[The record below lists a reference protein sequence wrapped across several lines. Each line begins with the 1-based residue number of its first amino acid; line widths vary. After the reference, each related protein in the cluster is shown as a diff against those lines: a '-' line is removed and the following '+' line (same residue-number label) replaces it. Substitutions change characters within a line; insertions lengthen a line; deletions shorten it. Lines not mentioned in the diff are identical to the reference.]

1 MNFKVL
7 SAVGIS
13 GLLMAGGVMTAAAS
27 ASSSGYDLFKT
38 SVKNMHQ
45 LDSFTA
51 NTQASLSDNGNEIYQ
66 ISSLSQLDLKGDQSR
81 SSVSINNGSESKT
94 LELYS
99 NDYQDIVK
107 SSDDEKYYVEQES
120 EEERAGDTENEKEE
134 EITPQMQKD
143 IEGIFDSLTKNYQD
157 SIKSKKMAN
166 GNTELQLSL
175 SKNEI
180 PAVGQASISLLLKNM
195 DQQAKDMGR
204 DDFGGA
210 LKLDEL
216 TPKLPQLTSNIMV
229 SKVDLFGEVN
239 TDQYLVGQKADI
251 YVTGEDVNGTSHE
264 LVLHLTNTLDKIN
277 NTNVS
282 GIDLSGEK
290 VVKVKD

>member
-13 GLLMAGGVMTAAAS
+13 GLLMAGGVMTATVS

-38 SVKNMHQ
+38 SVTNMQH

-51 NTQASLSDNGNEIYQ
+51 NVQASLSDNGNEIYQ
-66 ISSLSQLDLKGDQSR
+66 ISSVSQMDLKGDQSR
-81 SSVSINNGSESKT
+81 SSVSINNGSASKK

-99 NDYQDIVK
+99 NDHQDIFK
-107 SSDDEKYYVEQES
+107 SNVDEKYYVEQDS
-120 EEERAGDTENEKEE
+120 GEEHAEVEGEEKEQ
-134 EITPQMQKD
+134 ISPQMQKD

-157 SIKSKKMAN
+157 SIDTKKLAN

-180 PAVGQASISLLLKNM
+180 PAVGQASISFLLKNM
-195 DQQAKDMGR
+195 DQQGQDLES

-216 TPKLPQLTSNIMV
+216 IPELPQLTSNIMV
-229 SKVDLFGEVN
+229 SKIDLFGEVN

-251 YVTGEDVNGTSHE
+251 YVTGKDVNGTSHE
-264 LVLHLTNTLDKIN
+264 LVLHLTNKLDNIDS
-277 NTNVS
+277 TNVS

-290 VVKVKD
+290 VVNVKD

>member
-1 MNFKVL
+1 M
-7 SAVGIS
+7 
-13 GLLMAGGVMTAAAS
+13 
-27 ASSSGYDLFKT
+27 
-38 SVKNMHQ
+38 
-45 LDSFTA
+45 
-51 NTQASLSDNGNEIYQ
+51 
-66 ISSLSQLDLKGDQSR
+66 DLKGDQSR
-81 SSVSINNGSESKT
+81 SSVSINNGSESKK

-99 NDYQDIVK
+99 NDHQDIVK
-107 SSDDEKYYVEQES
+107 SSDDEKFYVEQDS
-120 EEERAGDTENEKEE
+120 EEERADDTENEKEE

-157 SIKSKKMAN
+157 SIESKKLAN

-180 PAVGQASISLLLKNM
+180 PAVGQASISFLLKNM
-195 DQQAKDMGR
+195 DQQAKDMGTE
-204 DDFGGA
+204 DFGEV
-210 LKLDEL
+210 LKFDEL
-216 TPKLPQLTSNIMV
+216 TPKLPHLTSNIMV

>member
-13 GLLMAGGVMTAAAS
+13 GLLMAGGVMTAEAS